1 MVNSRWALVPDTA
14 RTLTSV
20 NTVCAYRTVETNS
33 AANKIKMMVMMMK
46 TIMMEFIAV
55 WLLKHLNPVE

>member
-33 AANKIKMMVMMMK
+33 AANKIKMMVVMMK

-55 WLLKHLNPVE
+55 W